1 MQFREAGNKIQ
12 CLATYYDKEAKR
24 GRQKLV
30 YTLDKYGAP
39 KLPVAAD
46 LADFGTPEDREKWAK
61 EIADYATTA
70 KAEADKNSVIFKV
83 TSLRTAVD
91 VIVADRNSQTGVLT
105 DQHMDQVKEAV
116 LRLLPILGLSGA
128 SGTAKKAT
136 GGGKGASDP
145 RAAGEAAVARARA
158 LRGEGKS
165 ISAVAETMTAEG
177 QPVSKSWVQK
187 WTS

>member
-30 YTLDKYGAP
+30 YTLDKYGAA

-46 LADFGTPEDREKWAK
+46 LADFGTAEEREKWAK
-61 EIADYATTA
+61 EIVDFAATA
-70 KAEADKNSVIFKV
+70 KAEADKNSVIYKV

-91 VIVADRNSQTGVLT
+91 VIVADRNSQTSVLT
-105 DQHMDQVKEAV
+105 DVHMDQVKEAV

-128 SGTAKKAT
+128 PGKPAKAKSV
-136 GGGKGASDP
+136 GDP
-145 RAAGEAAVARARA
+145 RAVGDAAVERAKA
-158 LRGEGKS
+158 LRGKVCPSPQWRNG
-165 ISAVAETMTAEG
+165 
-177 QPVSKSWVQK
+177 
-187 WTS
+187 

>member
-30 YTLDKYGAP
+30 YTLDKYGAA

-46 LADFGTPEDREKWAK
+46 LADFGTAEERENGQRKSW
-61 EIADYATTA
+61 TSRPRRRLRQT
-70 KAEADKNSVIFKV
+70 KNSVIYKV

-91 VIVADRNSQTGVLT
+91 VIVADRNSQTSVLT
-105 DQHMDQVKEAV
+105 DVHMDQVKEAV

-128 SGTAKKAT
+128 PGKPAKAKSV
-136 GGGKGASDP
+136 GDP
-145 RAAGEAAVARARA
+145 RAVGDAAVERAKA
-158 LRGEGKS
+158 LRGKVCPSPQWRNG
-165 ISAVAETMTAEG
+165 
-177 QPVSKSWVQK
+177 
-187 WTS
+187 

>member
-30 YTLDKYGAP
+30 YTLDKYGAT

-46 LADFGTPEDREKWAK
+46 LADFGTAEEREKWAK
-61 EIADYATTA
+61 EIVEFAATS
-70 KAEADKNSVIFKV
+70 KAEADKNSVIYKV
-83 TSLRTAVD
+83 TSLRSAVD
-91 VIVADRNSQTGVLT
+91 VIVEDRNSQTRILT

-116 LRLLPILGLSGA
+116 LRLLPILGLVGA
-128 SGTAKKAT
+128 SRAPRKAT

-145 RAAGEAAVARARA
+145 RAVGEAAVARAKA
-158 LRGEGKS
+158 LRGEGKTYAA
-165 ISAVAETMTAEG
+165 IAEIMTAEG
-177 QPVSKSWVQK
+177 EKVSKSWVQK
-187 WTS
+187 WA